1 MAAPRAKLALLIIIL
16 QGNICSVQSDLEL
29 YLPSLISTTGVSK
42 VRARTQESQPN
53 RNDSSAKP
61 DTRFKQPATGSLLP
75 DPALTPRV
83 STAEAQEVLT
93 LQPEKGPLQWKHIVE
108 EYLEPW
114 NEQRG
119 GRPITKKL
127 LDDATQALRRIEFPE
142 GSEDMPRL
150 RYSPDVWRAQIRSG
164 QLWILEVHL
173 LEPWARYSASMKLVL
188 LETLRRHPDLP
199 DVDII
204 VNQWDEPLVSANV
217 HAYRNATP
225 PPLFST
231 TRSPDTHDVPFP
243 DFSFFYPLTP
253 HRLRTERWDLARPK
267 VLRAGDSIAWED
279 KIDRAAF
286 SGNVQAEFRKRA
298 AHTARVHPEDVFM
311 NSAVVFDVNL
321 SCFEH
326 AWLQQQLPHRRANQP
341 AEAVTRE
348 EPTWHAQQV
357 AAGKWMRG
365 DQRDVCWMD
374 FHELCRFKYLVSI
387 SGNTYSNRLKYLFLC
402 NSVVINIRKKGSFRE
417 FFEPLL
423 TPGQHF
429 IQLDDVRELPRVVAE
444 LRANDHLAE
453 AMARRGTA
461 IMSRMDTSA
470 VCDYVAEALTQ
481 YAKHSTFTAQPIPY
495 AQQIVCEDDL
505 WARYGFDG
513 TLDRDQNYLTHDTS
527 RCLAT
532 GAGSRQS
539 TSRSGRSTAS
549 GRMRVPRRGRWEWD
563 ARYHKEMK
571 RFIPP
576 GSTIEELLPTP
587 GLQELHHKNEQ
598 P

>member
-1 MAAPRAKLALLIIIL
+1 MIL
-16 QGNICSVQSDLEL
+16 FLCSTI
-29 YLPSLISTTGVSK
+29 YGFP
-42 VRARTQESQPN
+42 
-53 RNDSSAKP
+53 
-61 DTRFKQPATGSLLP
+61 
-75 DPALTPRV
+75 
-83 STAEAQEVLT
+83 QEVLT

-150 RYSPDVWRAQIRSG
+150 RYSPDVWRAQ
-164 QLWILEVHL
+164 
-173 LEPWARYSASMKLVL
+173 PWARYSASMKLVL

-348 EPTWHAQQV
+348 EPTWHAQQLDDVRELPRVVAELRANDHLAEAMARRGTAIMSRMDTSAAGAVQDGDVRKSVREADVRETLLV

-429 IQLDDVRELPRVVAE
+429 IQ
-444 LRANDHLAE
+444 
-453 AMARRGTA
+453 
-461 IMSRMDTSA
+461 
-470 VCDYVAEALTQ
+470 
-481 YAKHSTFTAQPIPY
+481 
-495 AQQIVCEDDL
+495 
-505 WARYGFDG
+505 
-513 TLDRDQNYLTHDTS
+513 
-527 RCLAT
+527 
-532 GAGSRQS
+532 
-539 TSRSGRSTAS
+539 
-549 GRMRVPRRGRWEWD
+549 
-563 ARYHKEMK
+563 
-571 RFIPP
+571 
-576 GSTIEELLPTP
+576 
-587 GLQELHHKNEQ
+587 
-598 P
+598 